1 MPKLLSG
8 LVDETGDAFIANMD
22 RAGIDVSMI
31 MMIDVGQPVFGEEP
45 EVPVEAQIEFYAEIQ
60 KRHKGRLYCH
70 AAVDHRRAGHVELLK
85 RAIAGHGLVG
95 IGEITPDGFSIAD
108 EALRPAMTLASDL
121 GAPVQLH
128 TRTGVWTDLSG
139 KDYSEGNSVHPMHA
153 ARLAR
158 ELPDLKIV
166 LCHAGFPHWW
176 HAAGA
181 AIADHPNCVIDISNW
196 NEEFEEHEG
205 DLVARLATWRSL
217 VGTERILF
225 ASDQP
230 SGPRFTGERSTLK
243 EWANFIRGLPENAA
257 RWGYRFTAEEAAAIM
272 GGNAM
277 RFYGLDGESRT

>member
-1 MPKLLSG
+1 MSG
-8 LVDETGDAFIANMD
+8 LMTRSPPRML
-22 RAGIDVSMI
+22 
-31 MMIDVGQPVFGEEP
+31 
-45 EVPVEAQIEFYAEIQ
+45 QISCRTELDSADLAMGFYNNPPRV
-60 KRHKGRLYCH
+60 K
-70 AAVDHRRAGHVELLK
+70 
-85 RAIAGHGLVG
+85 
-95 IGEITPDGFSIAD
+95 
-108 EALRPAMTLASDL
+108 
-121 GAPVQLH
+121 
-128 TRTGVWTDLSG
+128 TDL
-139 KDYSEGNSVHPMHA
+139 
-153 ARLAR
+153 
-158 ELPDLKIV
+158 
-166 LCHAGFPHWW
+166 HWSDIL
-176 HAAGA
+176 